1 MLPLSLKWGHLP
13 PESDVNPRGTE
24 FPPSDG
30 DQVVSCFRQR
40 PRIAVP
46 SRLLGAA
53 NSRWAVA
60 LEAWDVQTP
69 CLLASGSSQ
78 ATGTLLSLDS
88 GGRER
93 LHSTAGKTTAGAIPR
108 HWNCRCCTV
117 SPAQG
122 QEGAPCNATGSGCLR
137 LGPPEAGFSGS
148 KVGSLWCEP
157 HPTRT
162 CGV

>member
-46 SRLLGAA
+46 SRLLEAA

-88 GGRER
+88 GGREW
-93 LHSTAGKTTAGAIPR
+93 LHSTAGKTTAPGDSQALELQVLYCQSSPGPGGGALQR
-108 HWNCRCCTV
+108 NW
-117 SPAQG
+117 QWLL
-122 QEGAPCNATGSGCLR
+122 EDGASRGRVLR
-137 LGPPEAGFSGS
+137 F
-148 KVGSLWCEP
+148 
-157 HPTRT
+157 
-162 CGV
+162 

>member
-30 DQVVSCFRQR
+30 DQVVSCFKGRGLRFPPGSWELRTVDGQWPWR
-40 PRIAVP
+40 PGTCRHRACWPVAHHRPQGPFSALTQVGGNGCIP
-46 SRLLGAA
+46 RL
-53 NSRWAVA
+53 
-60 LEAWDVQTP
+60 
-69 CLLASGSSQ
+69 
-78 ATGTLLSLDS
+78 
-88 GGRER
+88 
-93 LHSTAGKTTAGAIPR
+93 GKPQHGAIPR

-137 LGPPEAGFSGS
+137 MGPPEAGFSGS